1 MSGSLTGVR
10 VIDLTRGV
18 AGPYASQLLADQGA
32 DVMKLEPPGGDP
44 SRHFG
49 PFPHDTPHPERSGL
63 FLHLN
68 RNKRSVVVDPA
79 SDDGAALIRT
89 LTAEAHIVL
98 EDYAPGSAARVGVGL
113 ADVARGES
121 CSGHDLDHPIWPDRA
136 VS

>member
-79 SDDGAALIRT
+79 SDEGAALIRT

-98 EDYAPGSAARVGVGL
+98 EDYAPGAAASVGLGL

-121 CSGHDLDHPIWPDRA
+121 CHGHDLDHPLWTDRA

>member
-1 MSGSLTGVR
+1 VSGSLTGVR
-10 VIDLTRGV
+10 VIYLTRGV

-32 DVMKLEPPGGDP
+32 DVMKLEPPVGDP

-49 PFPHDTPHPERSGL
+49 PFPHDTPQPERSGL

-79 SDDGAALIRT
+79 SNGGAALILT

-98 EDYAPGSAARVGVGL
+98 EDYAP
-113 ADVARGES
+113 
-121 CSGHDLDHPIWPDRA
+121 
-136 VS
+136 